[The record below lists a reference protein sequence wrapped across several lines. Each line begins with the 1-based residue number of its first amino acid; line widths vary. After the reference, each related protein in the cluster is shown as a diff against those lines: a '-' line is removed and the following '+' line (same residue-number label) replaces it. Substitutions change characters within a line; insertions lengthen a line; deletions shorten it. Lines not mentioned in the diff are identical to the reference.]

1 MLARLFSDST
11 QDVAMVRSQDIEARI
26 SEGLG
31 RREGRQNLP
40 TAILAKAKAGTTNLR
55 RDIIVKD

>member
-1 MLARLFSDST
+1 LFSDST
-11 QDVAMVRSQDIEARI
+11 EDMKMVRSQDIGAGI

-40 TAILAKAKAGTTNLR
+40 TAILTKARAGTTNLK
-55 RDIIVKD
+55 RDIMVKD

>member
-1 MLARLFSDST
+1 
-11 QDVAMVRSQDIEARI
+11 MVRSQDIGAGI

-40 TAILAKAKAGTTNLR
+40 TAILTKARAGTTNLK
-55 RDIIVKD
+55 RDIMVKD